1 VESSNIASGIF
12 IGLLF
17 VSLIMLFCVLVVKL
31 YINKIKTY
39 TKLIYE
45 KDLAFEK
52 TLNTT
57 ILETQDQV
65 LNDISEELHDDAG
78 QQLTYIRFLVE
89 NLKLDMPGLETTL
102 EPVSQSVTL
111 LSQSIRRASHSLNSQ
126 LMVKQNLVKAI
137 KAEGERL
144 MQSGRIDVIF
154 TSDADE
160 VKSLDAKTQIVVY
173 RIFQESINNILKHSG
188 ATIITITIITSPKF
202 KLVIADNGRGFDY
215 DAVQKRT
222 TGMGLGN
229 LVSRAAIIGLEA
241 TINSAAGEGTTVALL
256 EK

>member
-1 VESSNIASGIF
+1 LETKIAYGIF
-12 IGLLF
+12 IGILF
-17 VSLIMLFCVLVVKL
+17 VSLIILFCVLVIKL

-39 TKLIYE
+39 TRLIYE

-52 TLNTT
+52 TLTTT

-89 NLKLDMPGLETTL
+89 NLKLEQPGLEETL

-137 KAEGERL
+137 KGEAERL
-144 MQSGRIDVIF
+144 MQAGKIKVVC
-154 TSDADE
+154 TSEADE
-160 VKSLDAKTQIVVY
+160 VKSLDAKAQIVIY
-173 RIFQESINNILKHSG
+173 RIFQECINNILKHSG
-188 ATIITITIITSPKF
+188 ATMITVAISDSPKF
-202 KLVIADNGRGFDY
+202 QLSISDNGSGFDY
-215 DAVQKRT
+215 DATQKGT
-222 TGMGLGN
+222 AGMGLDN
-229 LVSRAAIIGLEA
+229 LVSRAAIVDLDSVIK
-241 TINSAAGEGTTVALL
+241 SAPGKGTTITLSA
-256 EK
+256 K

>member
-1 VESSNIASGIF
+1 MQTNIAYGIF
-12 IGLLF
+12 IGILF
-17 VSLIMLFCVLVVKL
+17 VSLLILFCVLVIKL

-39 TKLIYE
+39 TRLIYE

-52 TLNTT
+52 TLSTT

-65 LNDISEELHDDAG
+65 LNDVSEELHDDAG

-89 NLKLDMPGLETTL
+89 NLKLDMPELQETL

-126 LMVKQNLVKAI
+126 LMVKQNLIKAI

-144 MQSGRIDVIF
+144 MQSGRIEVLF

-160 VKSLDAKTQIVVY
+160 VKSLDPKAQIVIY
-173 RIFQESINNILKHSG
+173 RIFQECINNILKHSG
-188 ATIITITIITSPKF
+188 ATIITITVAANPKF
-202 KLVIADNGRGFDY
+202 KLSVTDNGRGFNY
-215 DAVQKRT
+215 DAVQKGT
-222 TGMGLGN
+222 SGMGLDN
-229 LVSRAAIIGLEA
+229 LVNRASIIGLEA
-241 TINSAAGEGTTVALL
+241 VITSAVGEGTTVTLS

>member
-1 VESSNIASGIF
+1 MESNIAAGIF
-12 IGLLF
+12 VGILFISLL
-17 VSLIMLFCVLVVKL
+17 ILFCVLIIKL

-52 TLNTT
+52 TLSTT

-89 NLKLDMPGLETTL
+89 NLKLDKPELEETL
-102 EPVSQSVTL
+102 EPVSHSVTL

-137 KAEGERL
+137 KGEVDRL
-144 MQSGRIDVIF
+144 MQAGRIQVDF
-154 TSDADE
+154 KTDNEE
-160 VKSLDAKTQIVVY
+160 VKSLDAKAQIVIY
-173 RIFQESINNILKHSG
+173 RIFQETINNILKHSG
-188 ATIITITIITSPKF
+188 ATVITVAIADAPKF
-202 KLVIADNGRGFDY
+202 KLSVSDNGRGFDY
-215 DAVQKRT
+215 NTIKKGT
-222 TGMGLGN
+222 SGMGLGN
-229 LVSRAAIIGLEA
+229 LVSRAAIIDLDA
-241 TINSAAGEGTTVALL
+241 TIESTPGKGTTITLSA
-256 EK
+256 K